1 MVKFCVQGATRQGA
15 NVVSRPSKEITL
27 DVTCAPSSNAET
39 RIQSATKSQRM
50 IDLAIQSGAY
60 HNSDEVIAKALSML
74 AEDIEDGAVS
84 EARSHEPRST
94 LAEVEAELREL
105 GKVK

>member
-1 MVKFCVQGATRQGA
+1 MAIELL
-15 NVVSRPSKEITL
+15 PEH
-27 DVTCAPSSNAET
+27 
-39 RIQSATKSQRM
+39 QRM

-60 HNSDEVIAKALSML
+60 RDSDEVIGTALSML

-84 EARSHEPRST
+84 EARSAEPRST
-94 LAEVEAELREL
+94 LAEVEEELRAL

>member
-1 MVKFCVQGATRQGA
+1 MTIELKPEQQHV
-15 NVVSRPSKEITL
+15 
-27 DVTCAPSSNAET
+27 
-39 RIQSATKSQRM
+39 

-60 HNSDEVIAKALSML
+60 HDSDEVIATALSML

-94 LAEVEAELREL
+94 LRRPRRRNSCLA
-105 GKVK
+105 